1 MKKIL
6 YILPIICIL
15 TSCSSTKMNT
25 SKSNNE
31 VSNDE
36 LYSTQTIKFDIID
49 NDWDFARK
57 LRNDWSFRQDFTW
70 FALNQDI
77 GWYYRNYNYLGGSR
91 SGVSPFDMYLNAP
104 KMWFDWNMNYPFYMW
119 NGFRNQDMLGF
130 ANTWNNDQWYRN
142 SWGWNNSWNFNSWNG
157 YLSGYRWNRL
167 PNHDIPNYRRNE
179 SNQNI
184 VRKED
189 IGSSS
194 YDQTKIVSNESNL
207 NEVRSEDRRG
217 STYDQTRISNNTGQ
231 IIEDSQLDKDV
242 KLLRDLG
249 INVRTIKNVNEARK
263 VIPTPNTPYG
273 VIQRPNTKTTNQIQP
288 NRRVVSPT
296 STLPKE
302 IITKPV
308 VNNPPP
314 SRVKNNS
321 SKGKDIKQE

>member
-1 MKKIL
+1 MRKLL
-6 YILPIICIL
+6 YILPIFFIL

-31 VSNDE
+31 VSNDG

-70 FALNQDI
+70 FAQNQDI
-77 GWYYRNYNYLGGSR
+77 GWYYRNYNYLGGWR

-104 KMWFDWNMNYPFYMW
+104 KMWFDWNMNYPFYIW
-119 NGFRNQDMLGF
+119 NGFRNQDMLGL
-130 ANTWNNDQWYRN
+130 ANIWNNDQWYRN
-142 SWGWNNSWNFNSWNG
+142 SWRWNNSWNFNSWNG
-157 YLSGYRWNRL
+157 YFSGYSWNRL
-167 PNHDIPNYRRNE
+167 PNHNIPNYRRNE

-194 YDQTKIVSNESNL
+194 YDKTKIVSNESNL
-207 NEVRSEDRRG
+207 NEVRSVDRRV

-242 KLLRDLG
+242 KLLRDFG

-263 VIPTPNTPYG
+263 LIPTPNTPYG
-273 VIQRPNTKTTNQIQP
+273 VIQRPNKKTTNQIQP

-296 STLPKE
+296 SILPTE
-302 IITKPV
+302 ITTKPV

-314 SRVKNNS
+314 SRVNNNS